1 MHPFLQN
8 RKLADFTRAQGIHIT
23 AYMPLAYGKVMHDP
37 VLQRIAQAHDASPAQ
52 VALAWL
58 LQQGCAVI
66 PSSTG
71 RTPPRRGALSM
82 LCKRMMRCRMY
93 FVSTPVGC

>member
-1 MHPFLQN
+1 MPPFLQN

-23 AYMPLAYGKVMHDP
+23 AYVPLAYAKVMHDP
-37 VLQRIAQAHDASPAQ
+37 VLQRIALAHDASPAQ

-66 PSSTG
+66 PSST
-71 RTPPRRGALSM
+71 RRAKLESNCRSSRPRG
-82 LCKRMMRCRMY
+82 
-93 FVSTPVGC
+93 VGHCQCFASA